1 MSIKLIAPSILSAN
15 FTKLGEELSAVERAG
30 ADWIHID
37 VMDGHFVPNLSMG
50 PLIIQ
55 AVKRATTLPLDVHL
69 MIEQPDRYVANFIEA
84 GANAISIHV
93 EASCHLDRII
103 RQIKGFGVKAGIAL
117 NPSSSLA
124 TIEWVL
130 PLVDYV
136 LILGVNTGFGGQA
149 FIPYTLEKIRRLRS
163 MIQAQCLPTLI
174 EVDGGVNEQT
184 ILEIAGAGANIFVA
198 GSSIFA
204 SQDYAKTINTF
215 RAKIS
220 ERSTCCKESHI

>member
-1 MSIKLIAPSILSAN
+1 MNLIVPSILSAD
-15 FTKLGEELSAVERAG
+15 FTKLGEELRAVERAG

-50 PLIIQ
+50 PLIVQ

-69 MIEQPDRYVANFIEA
+69 MIEHPDRYLAHFVEA
-84 GANAISIHV
+84 GANSISVHI
-93 EASCHLDRII
+93 EASYHLDRTI
-103 RQIKGFGVKAGIAL
+103 RQIKGLGVKAGIAL

-124 TIEWVL
+124 TVEWVL
-130 PLVDYV
+130 QLVDYV

-163 MIQAQCLPTLI
+163 MIQAQGLPTLI

-184 ILEIAGAGANIFVA
+184 IPEIAGAGANIFVA

-204 SQDYAKTINTF
+204 SPDYAKTINMF
-215 RAKIS
+215 RTKS
-220 ERSTCCKESHI
+220 STGV